1 MNYTMSGYLFAL
13 ALCLVLV
20 GFLFLLL
27 RNRRIKEKYAG
38 LWIVVAIGVAILG
51 AVPAI
56 PVWLAS
62 AVGVEL
68 PVNLVFA
75 LALLVLLIV
84 CVQLSVG
91 VSALDERVRTLTEEV
106 ALLRLDAQRGQLDP
120 TDESGASRRDGPAG
134 QDRPTAG

>member
-1 MNYTMSGYLFAL
+1 MAYTMSGYLFAL
-13 ALCLVLV
+13 ALCVILV

-27 RNRRIKEKYAG
+27 RSRRIKEKYAG
-38 LWIVVAIGVAILG
+38 LWILVALGVAVLG
-51 AVPAI
+51 AIPAI
-56 PVWLAS
+56 PVWLAR

-91 VSALDERVRTLTEEV
+91 VSSLDERVRTLTEEI
-106 ALLRLDAQRGQLDP
+106 ALLRLSVQKKSTEPSGVEQPSQRDQSEADLGD
-120 TDESGASRRDGPAG
+120 
-134 QDRPTAG
+134 